1 MQFANYSDF
10 RTAVLK
16 MIDGDDVNSQAI
28 NQDTLDLLIGLG
40 ESRVYYGDGEAGLRA
55 ADMEATLAL
64 TVTANVAT
72 LPADCLALSRV
83 QFTGEKPLDYLPEDD
98 LLRRL
103 DAGGGGASRF
113 YTQQGRTL
121 VFYPVATGTVGGRY
135 YKRPADLNTHV
146 GALHATFNRYPEL
159 FLFGALAESAPFL
172 GEDERLPMWKSLFG
186 TWMRR
191 AKLAERFGVA
201 DGARLTVKAR

>member
-1 MQFANYSDF
+1 MEFANYSEF
-10 RTAVLK
+10 RVAVLK
-16 MIDGDDVNSQAI
+16 MIDGDNVNSQALS
-28 NQDTLDLLIGLG
+28 QDTLDLLIAMG

-55 ADMEATLAL
+55 ADMEEPLSL
-64 TVTANVAT
+64 LVTANVAT
-72 LPADCLALSRV
+72 LPTDCLALSRV
-83 QFTGEKPLDYLPEDD
+83 QFAGEKPLDYLPEDD

-121 VFYPVATGTVGGRY
+121 LFHPVATGTVGGRY
-135 YKRPADLNTHV
+135 YKRPADLSTHV

-159 FLFGALAESAPFL
+159 FLFATLAEAAPFI
-172 GEDERLPMWKSLFG
+172 GEDDRLPLWKSLFG

-191 AKLAERFGVA
+191 AKLAERWGVA
-201 DGARLTVKAR
+201 EGSRLTVKSR